1 MLTSNSASVRAE
13 EHQRVMVATDGQAG
27 CGQHEHH
34 KPNGGVESD
43 QLAIPPPEVME
54 ALAVTKLS
62 DPQRSV
68 DVDQLVV
75 ARWRA
80 STDIDVRLKRL
91 HRPGRIAGSSGVF
104 A

>member
-1 MLTSNSASVRAE
+1 
-13 EHQRVMVATDGQAG
+13 MVATDGQAG
-27 CGQHEHH
+27 CEPHEHH
-34 KPNGGVESD
+34 MPHGGVESD
-43 QLAIPPPEVME
+43 QLTIPPPEVME

-80 STDIDVRLKRL
+80 STDI
-91 HRPGRIAGSSGVF
+91 AQTF

>member
-1 MLTSNSASVRAE
+1 MARLAASSTS
-13 EHQRVMVATDGQAG
+13 TT
-27 CGQHEHH
+27 C
-34 KPNGGVESD
+34 PNGGVESD
-43 QLAIPPPEVME
+43 QLTIPPPEVME

-80 STDIDVRLKRL
+80 STDI
-91 HRPGRIAGSSGVF
+91 AQTF

>member
-1 MLTSNSASVRAE
+1 
-13 EHQRVMVATDGQAG
+13 
-27 CGQHEHH
+27 
-34 KPNGGVESD
+34 
-43 QLAIPPPEVME
+43 ME

-80 STDIDVRLKRL
+80 STDI
-91 HRPGRIAGSSGVF
+91 AQTF

>member
-1 MLTSNSASVRAE
+1 MARLAASSTSTTS
-13 EHQRVMVATDGQAG
+13 
-27 CGQHEHH
+27 
-34 KPNGGVESD
+34 PNGGVESD
-43 QLAIPPPEVME
+43 QLTIPPPEVME

-62 DPQRSV
+62 DPQRRV

-80 STDIDVRLKRL
+80 STDI
-91 HRPGRIAGSSGVF
+91 AQTF